1 MKAVLLYF
9 LGVYFALFFN
19 PGKGSA
25 QIKLQVPISGSY
37 GQDFIIVN
45 YVDWAL
51 DSSFNDNHCGTK
63 TYDGHQ
69 GTDFA
74 LRNFAS
80 MDSGVVVKAAAN
92 GRVIFVRDGLFD
104 REKTSVI
111 SKQLGNYIG
120 ITHQG
125 KLQTYYGHLRK
136 NSILVKKGDSVVA
149 GQPIA
154 LVGSSGN
161 SESPHLHF
169 ELLYDS
175 TYFIDPFSGPCGNAG
190 TYWSSPLAY
199 DTSYRIWGDDGFSN
213 FICSLDTL
221 KEGLK
226 TRDTFYAKD
235 PAISY
240 WNEQRGI
247 RKGDSLRIDWLD
259 PLGGLWF
266 RYSYATTRD
275 WWLYYYSSYI
285 NPPIAGLEGKWKVNF
300 FRNNTLVASQAFY
313 FFQRSN
319 GILNPT
325 EAASDAWFVN
335 YRYGQMQVATFGK
348 SGKVKVYDLQ
358 GKLLLDTRVSGNESQ
373 TLPLDVKAGSYIVI
387 FEAQKRTSE
396 APHVYRRLLQVW

>member
-1 MKAVLLYF
+1 MKAVLF
-9 LGVYFALFFN
+9 CFVGVFFGLFFN
-19 PGKGSA
+19 PRLSSA

-37 GQDFIIVN
+37 GREFIIVN

-51 DSSFNDNHCGTK
+51 DSSFRDNHCGTK
-63 TYDGHQ
+63 AYDGHQ

-80 MDSGVVVKAAAN
+80 MDSGVVVNAAAN

-149 GQPIA
+149 GQAIA

-169 ELLYDS
+169 ELWYDS
-175 TYFIDPFSGPCGNAG
+175 TFYIDPFSGPCGNSG
-190 TYWSSPLAY
+190 TYWKSPLAY
-199 DTSYRIWGDDGFSN
+199 DTSYAIWGNDGMSN
-213 FICSLDTL
+213 FVCTLDTL

-226 TRDTFYAKD
+226 SKDTFYAKD

-240 WNEQRGI
+240 WNVQRGI
-247 RKGDSLRIDWLD
+247 RSGDSLRVDWLD
-259 PLGGLWF
+259 PLGNLWY
-266 RYSYATTRD
+266 RYSYATIRD
-275 WWLYYYSSYI
+275 WWLYYYASYI

-319 GILNPT
+319 SIPKPT
-325 EAASDAWFVN
+325 EAVNDAWAAS
-335 YRYGQMQVATFGK
+335 YQYGQLQVQTFGK
-348 SGKVKVYDLQ
+348 SGDVVVFDLL
-358 GKLLLDTRVSGNESQ
+358 GKRLFRSWVSGNKQ
-373 TLPLDVKAGSYIVI
+373 QAFPLDLASGSYIVI
-387 FEAQKRTSE
+387 FEDQSHKASLRQV
-396 APHVYRRLLQVW
+396 HRRLIQVF